1 MSPTTGLVVSH
12 PDKAYQLADVV
23 EDIIS
28 TLGKSTPYPTSFA
41 TIHRPTASGS
51 STTYRAAEKAPALR
65 SLTPPGGV
73 EEGECVIWYL
83 GEEGR
88 SSLNLQ
94 MTHAANPV
102 CLAYKSRAHKLT
114 NADLRLYPVLFRNS
128 AAYSYIP
135 PITKAL
141 VCPSLSDGLRR
152 IRPRSR

>member
-1 MSPTTGLVVSH
+1 MSPTIGSVVSH
-12 PDKAYQLADVV
+12 PDKVYQLADEV

-28 TLGKSTPYPTSFA
+28 TLGKSTPHPTSFA

-51 STTYRAAEKAPALR
+51 SPTDRVAEKAPALR
-65 SLTPPGGV
+65 SLTPPDGV

-102 CLAYKSRAHKLT
+102 CLAYMSRAPKLT
-114 NADLRLYPVLFRNS
+114 NADLRLFAVLIRNS
-128 AAYSYIP
+128 PAYSYIP
-135 PITKAL
+135 PIAKAL
-141 VCPSLSDGLRR
+141 VCPSFSHGLGR
-152 IRPRSR
+152 IRPRSW